1 VLRYHLTL
9 VFVTQIVT
17 YNNSTEKEIQL
28 EGYSDGQKDITM
40 SYYQCNCRNNLSGLS
55 EKEREDFQCGCG
67 LNLSSSDLC
76 NDSVK
81 GLCPGPPMLDRQNN
95 GIEGL

>member
-1 VLRYHLTL
+1 MLLCYH
-9 VFVTQIVT
+9 
-17 YNNSTEKEIQL
+17 
-28 EGYSDGQKDITM
+28 KDITM
-40 SYYQCNCRNNLSGLS
+40 SHYQCNCRNNLSGLS

-76 NDSVK
+76 NDSGK
-81 GLCPGPPMLDRQNN
+81 ELCPGPPMLDRQNN